1 LLKKRG
7 YEAMKKYFS
16 RDIIGGTMAFL
27 GVAGMAEAATDHGSF
42 IVSLAVF
49 AVGAFL
55 VLWGYVE

>member
-1 LLKKRG
+1 
-7 YEAMKKYFS
+7 MKKYFS
-16 RDIIGGTMAFL
+16 RDIIGGTMAFG
-27 GVAGMAEAATDHGSF
+27 GVAGMAEASTDHGSF